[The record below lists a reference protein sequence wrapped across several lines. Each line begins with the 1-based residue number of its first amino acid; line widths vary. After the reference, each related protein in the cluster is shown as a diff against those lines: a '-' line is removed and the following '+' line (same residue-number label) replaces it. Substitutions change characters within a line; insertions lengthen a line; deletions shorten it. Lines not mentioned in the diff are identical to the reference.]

1 MNFKDILNRLK
12 HPGTIIALVSLVT
25 LILSTNG
32 VNLNNDKIIT
42 TTKALCSIGI
52 ILGALNEPTT
62 AGLDLPF
69 IPKKD
74 NTNTK

>member
-52 ILGALNEPTT
+52 IVGALNEPTT
-62 AGLDLPF
+62 VGLDLPF